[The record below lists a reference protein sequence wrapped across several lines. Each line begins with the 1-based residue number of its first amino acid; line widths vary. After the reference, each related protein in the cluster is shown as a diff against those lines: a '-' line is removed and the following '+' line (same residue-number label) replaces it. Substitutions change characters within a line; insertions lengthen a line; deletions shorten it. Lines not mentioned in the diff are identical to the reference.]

1 MDGMK
6 SACWF
11 ICFFLCASS
20 SIPQSL
26 AEIAK
31 KEKER
36 RKNLPSSKVFRE
48 EDLAAAEGKT
58 ASETGKPSEPDAR
71 DLRRDPRPL
80 ESSDSDSES
89 DWEEVFQSFRT
100 RYDAAKAARDRNRDL
115 FYNGI
120 PIGVDL
126 KRIRCPVILT
136 RQFIP
141 GYMQHAITC
150 SSIQEEIEK
159 QEALMV
165 EIQNECHNAARVR
178 GIVPGRARL
187 Q

>member
-1 MDGMK
+1 MK
-6 SACWF
+6 ITYWLL
-11 ICFFLCASS
+11 CFVLCASS
-20 SIPQSL
+20 SLPQSL

-48 EDLAAAEGKT
+48 EDLKAAEGRT
-58 ASETGKPSEPDAR
+58 ASETGKPPEPEAGDSRREPSPIAAGNSE
-71 DLRRDPRPL
+71 
-80 ESSDSDSES
+80 SES
-89 DWEEVFQSFRT
+89 DWEEVFQTFRA
-100 RYDAAKAARDRNRDL
+100 RYDAAESARDRNRDL

-120 PIGVDL
+120 PIGVDQ

-136 RQFIP
+136 RQYMP

-150 SSIQEEIEK
+150 SSIKEEIEK

-165 EIQNECHNAARVR
+165 EIQEECYNAARIR
-178 GIVPGRARL
+178 GVVPGRARL